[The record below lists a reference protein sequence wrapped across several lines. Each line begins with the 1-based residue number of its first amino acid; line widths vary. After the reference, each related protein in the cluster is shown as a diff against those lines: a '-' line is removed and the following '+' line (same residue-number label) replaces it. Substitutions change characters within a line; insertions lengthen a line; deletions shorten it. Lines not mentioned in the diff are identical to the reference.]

1 MTFPILPGATLSL
14 SKDLNPFLVGG
25 AAIVCI
31 KFPSLPTWRPACGSG
46 SRATAPQYSIY
57 HMTLA
62 PWGRF
67 KKVCF
72 QSHALG
78 VIFNDVLGGC
88 PAVHVHLHQFVVQ
101 AVGLV
106 ETLAEFHQLKV
117 LGPDV
122 LQVRQL
128 GLLIDAISP
137 TDVALALDDPEIEK
151 LDLSGKLGD
160 LPVKSFCYFLIII
173 SILSPLPSS
182 RRGHR
187 DVDTKRF
194 IKVF

>member
-1 MTFPILPGATLSL
+1 
-14 SKDLNPFLVGG
+14 
-25 AAIVCI
+25 
-31 KFPSLPTWRPACGSG
+31 
-46 SRATAPQYSIY
+46 
-57 HMTLA
+57 
-62 PWGRF
+62 
-67 KKVCF
+67 
-72 QSHALG
+72 
-78 VIFNDVLGGC
+78 
-88 PAVHVHLHQFVVQ
+88 VHVHLHQFVIQ

-137 TDVALALDDPEIEK
+137 TDVALALDDHEIDK
-151 LDLSGKLGD
+151 LDFSGKLGD

-194 IKVF
+194 IKVFWSSIESTCNLMIIWMSSSNLAKSSVGQVFGRLPCPFEMVHIHGSKIWGIFAFLTHFHNILSWLKIRNQFTLSLQCFSFTLKISKN

>member
-1 MTFPILPGATLSL
+1 
-14 SKDLNPFLVGG
+14 
-25 AAIVCI
+25 
-31 KFPSLPTWRPACGSG
+31 
-46 SRATAPQYSIY
+46 
-57 HMTLA
+57 MTLA
-62 PWGRF
+62 SWGRF
-67 KKVCF
+67 NKVCF

-78 VIFNDVLGGC
+78 VIFDDVLGGC
-88 PAVHVHLHQFVVQ
+88 PAVHIHLHQFVVQ

-137 TDVALALDDPEIEK
+137 TDVALALDDHEIEK

-160 LPVKSFCYFLIII
+160 LPVKSFCYFFLNHHLH
-173 SILSPLPSS
+173 SVPPAQFQE
-182 RRGHR
+182 RP
-187 DVDTKRF
+187 
-194 IKVF
+194 